1 MIRILQAE
9 IIKAFARPRSYIGM
23 GSIIALVALID
34 VSFYFTGAEY
44 IGLLF
49 QSFDQVFSLEGTII
63 NGNLICFII
72 LQTLIIQLPLLVAL
86 VTGDLISGESA
97 MGNPFASIFTGEL
110 SCGCKF
116 TREADTINLFNAPC
130 APSA

>member
-34 VSFYFTGAEY
+34 VSFYFTGEEY

-63 NGNLICFII
+63 NGNLITFINMSSR
-72 LQTLIIQLPLLVAL
+72 V
-86 VTGDLISGESA
+86 
-97 MGNPFASIFTGEL
+97 
-110 SCGCKF
+110 
-116 TREADTINLFNAPC
+116 
-130 APSA
+130 